1 MIRYVRAKL
10 GGESLRD
17 RVFFAFVL
25 FLILFF
31 GMMVL
36 SHFLLPEGV
45 LRNSNPLQ
53 QWEES
58 GDVIVLTF
66 QIFSYNMLSVLFILL
81 GSLFGGKK
89 EAEERYFSVGYVAF
103 FTQIALNGIVL
114 GTWSF
119 SMAGPA
125 VPLIERVTGT
135 FDLAHRAGLWEMMGQ
150 MLIACAAA
158 RIAIVRTSGKA
169 TVTRSLREIRLT
181 RFEGLT
187 FAAGLVLMLAGAFVE
202 SRAILSLY

>member
-1 MIRYVRAKL
+1 MIRYFRGKL

-17 RVFFAFVL
+17 RVFFAFLL
-25 FLILFF
+25 FLTLFF
-31 GMMVL
+31 GVMSL

-45 LRNSNPLQ
+45 LKNKNPLQ

-58 GDVIVLTF
+58 RDVLVLTI

-81 GSLFGGKK
+81 GSLFGSKK
-89 EAEERYFSVGYVAF
+89 DSEEHDFSVGYVAF
-103 FTQIALNGIVL
+103 FTQIALNGVVL

-125 VPLIERVTGT
+125 VPLLGRVLRT
-135 FDLAHRAGLWEMMGQ
+135 FDFAHRAGLWEMMGQ

-158 RIAIVRTSGKA
+158 RIALVRTSGKT
-169 TVTRSLREIRLT
+169 TVTRSLRDVRLT
-181 RFEGLT
+181 RAEGLT
-187 FAAGLVLMLAGAFVE
+187 LVSGLILMLAGAFVE
-202 SRAILSLY
+202 SRAILSI